1 MSCSIHAALTFSH
14 TFLANVEGQA
24 SVVKGD
30 SLLLLDDANSYW
42 WLVRVLKTED
52 VGYIPAENV
61 ETPYERL
68 ARLNK
73 HRNIDIA
80 APTELEKSTNPSQPR
95 ESKLKTLIGWTRR
108 TSRGS
113 LDSEEI
119 ENREGRRVIFAPP
132 TYVDHPGVTWS
143 SDEEDD
149 DMEEDEQHFADD
161 EDQELGYEA
170 EPDDGVEWAQDA
182 VEAIRSATDAPQTAA
197 NAGDTV
203 SRTTVVAVAGA
214 GVASTAIGAGIA
226 STIVTSTSTPSSASD
241 AETITVDSTRSAAA
255 VAATAPS
262 IVSGTDSTPAQNPQ
276 DAQAQPAPVHQAG
289 EPTGQ
294 GPPAPTN
301 QGDVVS
307 ETPASPTA
315 PGAPAAVAST
325 VTGLSTNAHPA
336 FPPAPERSP
345 SPARPTSLLARTNP
359 TPPPHRAG
367 ALSVSPE
374 FDSPALTARDMAAV
388 TPPPPSAST
397 SEHPSTPQFTS
408 AGSTET
414 PMTSLSLT
422 RNSPHTT
429 PSTSPTDGRAGSSAQ
444 PRAPMWY
451 LSASDVSRLATLVRI
466 RAENEGVQAR
476 LTHLEE
482 SDEVQ
487 HSLYGEKVDTSFLHP
502 DVRSGYVHLQAKLDA
517 FDREI
522 DAILGSLAV
531 PAC

>member
-1 MSCSIHAALTFSH
+1 MSRSDRSLLISSH

-182 VEAIRSATDAPQTAA
+182 VEAIRSAADTPQSAIG
-197 NAGDTV
+197 AGDTV
-203 SRTTVVAVAGA
+203 TRTTVVAA
-214 GVASTAIGAGIA
+214 GVASTGIGAGIA
-226 STIVTSTSTPSSASD
+226 STIVTSTTPTSVSD
-241 AETITVDSTRSAAA
+241 AETITVDSARSAAP
-255 VAATAPS
+255 VAATAPAAAS
-262 IVSGTDSTPAQNPQ
+262 ATGPTGPGVASTQIPQ
-276 DAQAQPAPVHQAG
+276 DAQAQAAPIQQAGQPVRPAPQAQTVQ
-289 EPTGQ
+289 PTQAEG
-294 GPPAPTN
+294 
-301 QGDVVS
+301 VS

-315 PGAPAAVAST
+315 PGAPAAT
-325 VTGLSTNAHPA
+325 VPGLSANAPA

-367 ALSVSPE
+367 ALSVSPDV
-374 FDSPALTARDMAAV
+374 DSPALAARDVAAA

-397 SEHPSTPQFTS
+397 SEQPSTPQFTS

-429 PSTSPTDGRAGSSAQ
+429 PSTSPTDGRSGSRAQ

-451 LSASDVSRLATLVRI
+451 LNASDVSRLATLVRI

-487 HSLYGEKVDTSFLHP
+487 HTLYGEKVDTSFLHP
-502 DVRSGYVHLQAKLDA
+502 EVRSGYVHLQAKLDA

>member
-1 MSCSIHAALTFSH
+1 M
-14 TFLANVEGQA
+14 
-24 SVVKGD
+24 
-30 SLLLLDDANSYW
+30 
-42 WLVRVLKTED
+42 RVLKTED

-73 HRNIDIA
+73 HRNIDVA
-80 APTELEKSTNPSQPR
+80 APTELEKSSIPTQPR
-95 ESKLKTLIGWTRR
+95 ESKLKTLIGWTRG

-161 EDQELGYEA
+161 EDQEAGYDA

-182 VEAIRSATDAPQTAA
+182 VEAIRSA
-197 NAGDTV
+197 GDTPQGAAG
-203 SRTTVVAVAGA
+203 RGEAVTGSTPIGA
-214 GVASTAIGAGIA
+214 GVAATAIGAGIA
-226 STIVTSTSTPSSASD
+226 STMVTSTPTAMSD
-241 AETITVDSTRSAAA
+241 AETIAMDSARSTAPAAA
-255 VAATAPS
+255 AATLAP
-262 IVSGTDSTPAQNPQ
+262 DAPAAPAQ
-276 DAQAQPAPVHQAG
+276 QAQQVHTQQQPQPVQRVQ
-289 EPTGQ
+289 P
-294 GPPAPTN
+294 GPVA
-301 QGDVVS
+301 D
-307 ETPASPTA
+307 TPASPTTS
-315 PGAPAAVAST
+315 GAPASVAGPAAAAST
-325 VTGLSTNAHPA
+325 RGPA
-336 FPPAPERSP
+336 FPPAPARSP

-367 ALSVSPE
+367 APSVSPD
-374 FDSPALTARDMAAV
+374 FDSFAPRDLSTT
-388 TPPPPSAST
+388 TPPPPST

-408 AGSTET
+408 AGSVET

-429 PSTSPTDGRAGSSAQ
+429 PSTSPTDGRGSSAQ

-451 LSASDVSRLATLVRI
+451 LNAADVSRLATLVRI

-476 LTHLEE
+476 TSHLEE
-482 SDEVQ
+482 CDAVQ
-487 HSLYGEKVDTSFLHP
+487 RTLYGEKVDTGFLHP
-502 DVRSGYVHLQAKLDA
+502 EVRSGYVHLQAKLDA

-531 PAC
+531 AAC

>member
-1 MSCSIHAALTFSH
+1 M
-14 TFLANVEGQA
+14 
-24 SVVKGD
+24 VKGD

-161 EDQELGYEA
+161 EDQELGYDA

-182 VEAIRSATDAPQTAA
+182 VEAIRSAADTPQNAA
-197 NAGDTV
+197 GAGDAV
-203 SRTTVVAVAGA
+203 SRTTVAAVAGA

-226 STIVTSTSTPSSASD
+226 STIVTSTSTPTSVSD
-241 AETITVDSTRSAAA
+241 AETITADSARSAAPVA
-255 VAATAPS
+255 VTTAGAAPDTGPALASAPS
-262 IVSGTDSTPAQNPQ
+262 PQ
-276 DAQAQPAPVHQAG
+276 DTQAQAAPIQ
-289 EPTGQ
+289 PTGQ
-294 GPPAPTN
+294 QIRQDPPAQTAQPTT
-301 QGDVVS
+301 QVS

-315 PGAPAAVAST
+315 PGAPAAVAAT
-325 VTGLSTNAHPA
+325 VPGLSTTAHPA

-374 FDSPALTARDMAAV
+374 FDSPALTARDVAAV

-422 RNSPHTT
+422 RNSAHTT
-429 PSTSPTDGRAGSSAQ
+429 PSTSPTDGRSGSRAQ
-444 PRAPMWY
+444 PRTPMWY

-466 RAENEGVQAR
+466 RAENEGIQAR

-502 DVRSGYVHLQAKLDA
+502 EIRSGYVHLQAKLDA